1 LVVDDEPAVV
11 NALARGLALTGYEV
25 ETAYSGRQAL
35 QALQARL
42 YDVLILGLSLPDPD
56 IDGIE
61 VMGRALQLYP
71 DLLVLVLAGLGTLES
86 AIAAVRPQVMGYLV
100 KAATPEKT
108 LEIVA
113 DVLER
118 RSRRVQERVALRTLA
133 DTLDML
139 HGLEDGAEQA
149 PPAVPRHLVQVP
161 PFSLDMH
168 ERAVTIDGSPHHVY
182 TLTPGETEVLG
193 ALMRRPGEVLS
204 VQELGV
210 ALTGLPQGARTM
222 QGAVAHYIHRLRNK
236 LEADPARPCWIRT
249 VRSVGYMFVAEQ
261 R

>member
-1 LVVDDEPAVV
+1 LVVDNEPAVV

-35 QALQARL
+35 QALQVRL

-168 ERAVTIDGSPHHVY
+168 ERTVTIDGSPHHVY

-236 LEADPARPCWIRT
+236 LESDPAKPRWIRT
-249 VRSVGYMFVAEQ
+249 VRSVGYIFVAEQ